1 MPEPRQF
8 ITRAA
13 ALTTRIWSDPVW
25 SKVIAA
31 GILSVIGIIFVFAFG
46 SSSNQ
51 QGFKNDNTITSVNG
65 GLTIDS
71 AKQIARKPI
80 WDDSTLSKDEI
91 IAKIVG
97 SYSPKNY
104 DKLDDVK
111 LIAFYR
117 KSGAF
122 STNWYLGKRRDG
134 SNYQLDSL
142 DGQSAAAGR
151 WEFLVEGIEVDQT
164 YKGSLSVIIMAL
176 KTKQVDAL
184 AREYRDKEEFGGY
197 TELPVAGRLAISA
210 PLSFDTTPVR

>member
-1 MPEPRQF
+1 
-8 ITRAA
+8 
-13 ALTTRIWSDPVW
+13 
-25 SKVIAA
+25 
-31 GILSVIGIIFVFAFG
+31 
-46 SSSNQ
+46 
-51 QGFKNDNTITSVNG
+51 
-65 GLTIDS
+65 
-71 AKQIARKPI
+71 
-80 WDDSTLSKDEI
+80 
-91 IAKIVG
+91 
-97 SYSPKNY
+97 
-104 DKLDDVK
+104 VK

-197 TELPVAGRLAISA
+197 TALPVAGRLAISA
-210 PLSFDTTPVR
+210 PVV